1 MHSKNII
8 HRDIKLEN
16 VLVADNEV
24 KLADLGLA
32 VYAKGLIN
40 ESVVIHGVCGTKGY
54 ISYFIQLHGP

>member
-1 MHSKNII
+1 MHSKNIL

-16 VLVADNEV
+16 VLISNNEA

-40 ESVVIHGVCGTKGY
+40 DKVMINGLCGTKG
-54 ISYFIQLHGP
+54 